1 VAQDNGVPPLPR
13 RVPSAE
19 RRPGSGP
26 LARPVLSA
34 SDLDRI
40 RAALDKADNGDL
52 AQADADL
59 LPAPTAS
66 GPGVATDETLAPP
79 EVAAQPA
86 PAAAA
91 GSGAADAV
99 PADAKLVPAQR
110 PPAEQQPDHGDRE
123 TASPPGQRTA
133 GPVPAPRE
141 NGQASPP
148 QAPAHRGNGHASP
161 EQVALPQRKR
171 RAGRGKVA
179 LPPGNGQA
187 APEQAAVPQGNGQ
200 ASLGKV
206 RARPAPAPARPP
218 KPAPPMAPV
227 TPAGPSRPRGRGR
240 TSRVVT
246 GGAIMMLFLL
256 SAGSAFLLTRHEGMP
271 ASRSA
276 DSQVAIRDRA
286 AAWVASQVSRAS
298 LVSCDQVMC
307 RALEAHR
314 VPAADLLVLRPGAA
328 DPLRS
333 SVIVVTAAVTR
344 MVGSGPLDEDAPAT
358 LASFGSGDKRISIRM
373 IFAQG
378 AAAYASALRAGLA
391 ARKANESWLLNPR
404 ITMSAAARRQLA
416 TGQVD
421 SRLVL
426 TIANL
431 ASVKWPVRI
440 LTFGDQA
447 PGASAGIPLRCAE
460 VTVTGSRAGADL
472 AGQAR
477 LMSGYVH
484 GLEDFYVTAR
494 IQAVR
499 LTGGREAVQIGFT
512 APSPLGWVS
521 TSAS

>member
-1 VAQDNGVPPLPR
+1 
-13 RVPSAE
+13 
-19 RRPGSGP
+19 
-26 LARPVLSA
+26 VLSA

-40 RAALDKADNGDL
+40 RAALDKADNGDP

-79 EVAAQPA
+79 EAAAQPA
-86 PAAAA
+86 PATAA
-91 GSGAADAV
+91 GPEAADAV

-110 PPAEQQPDHGDRE
+110 PPAEQQPDHRDGQ
-123 TASPPGQRTA
+123 TASPPGQQTA

-171 RAGRGKVA
+171 QASRGKVA

-187 APEQAAVPQGNGQ
+187 APEQPAVPQGNGQ

-218 KPAPPMAPV
+218 KSVPPPKAPV

-240 TSRVVT
+240 TSRVVI
-246 GGAIMMLFLL
+246 GGAIVVLFLL
-256 SAGSAFLLTRHEGMP
+256 SAGSAFLLTRQEGVP

-333 SVIVVTAAVTR
+333 SVVVVTAAVTR

-404 ITMSAAARRQLA
+404 ITMSAAARQQLA

-431 ASVKWPVRI
+431 AFVWPVRI

-460 VTVTGSRAGADL
+460 VMVTGGRAAADL

-484 GLEDFYVTAR
+484 GLEDFYAGAR
-494 IQAVR
+494 IQVVR

-521 TSAS
+521 TASS